1 MHMATLTPKVLVPT
15 GSFTSSASTYVSPAG
30 GFGVIRTINACPTT
44 TSITLTVSLGADA
57 AGTRILALQPLTAN
71 QVYTLNGWIIT
82 PTNSAHA
89 IDVTSNATGTQC
101 QGTVSGYEWV

>member
-1 MHMATLTPKVLVPT
+1 MATLVPKALIPT
-15 GSFTSSASTYVSPAG
+15 GSFTSTPSVYVSPAG

-44 TSITLTVSLGADA
+44 TAITLTVSLGADA
-57 AGTRILALQPLTAN
+57 AGTRILAAQPLTQN

-101 QGTVSGYEWV
+101 EGTVSGYEYS